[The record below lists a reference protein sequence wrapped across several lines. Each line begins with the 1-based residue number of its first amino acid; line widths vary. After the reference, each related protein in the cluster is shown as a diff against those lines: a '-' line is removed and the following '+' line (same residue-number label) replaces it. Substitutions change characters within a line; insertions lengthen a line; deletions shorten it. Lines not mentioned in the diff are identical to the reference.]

1 MSEKELTF
9 TAEDNPAETTDM
21 PSVNGTDN
29 DQSAENQK
37 INTESVDPLASLQAE
52 YDALKDKY
60 IRLYAEFENF
70 RRRAAKE
77 KIDIIKT
84 AAQDTMTALLPVLDD
99 FDRAKKSAENPE
111 SAEPFSE
118 GVALVYQKL
127 HHVLQQ
133 LGLESMDTSDPTF
146 DPDRHNAVAE
156 IPAPSPEL
164 QGKIIDTIEKGY
176 LLGGKIIR
184 HAKVVIGK

>member
-1 MSEKELTF
+1 MSEKDLTLTVEDN
-9 TAEDNPAETTDM
+9 TAEMTDIPPSNGVENENTAEYQ
-21 PSVNGTDN
+21 PV
-29 DQSAENQK
+29 E
-37 INTESVDPLASLQAE
+37 TESIDPLATLQAE

-60 IRLYAEFENF
+60 MRLYAEFENF
-70 RRRAAKE
+70 RRRTAKE

-99 FDRAKKSAENPE
+99 FDRAKKSAESPE
-111 SAEPFSE
+111 STEPFSE

-133 LGLESMDTSDPTF
+133 LGLEPMDTSDPAF

-156 IPAPSPEL
+156 IPAPSPDM